1 MSSKTLNIVLPEEL
15 VKQADKV
22 AKAESRNR
30 SELIREALRQYI
42 KKTEQEEWED
52 LLRYGRA
59 KGRELG
65 IKSEEDVAKIVR
77 DFRRENR

>member
-15 VKQADKV
+15 LKQADAL
-22 AKAESRNR
+22 AKKEFRNR
-30 SELIREALRQYI
+30 SELIREALRVYI
-42 KKTEQEEWED
+42 QKTEQVEWED

-59 KGRELG
+59 KGRKLG
-65 IKSEEDVAKIVR
+65 IKSEEDVEKIVR

>member
-65 IKSEEDVAKIVR
+65 IKSEEDVVKIVR